1 MSYQTRSVVGK
12 LFGFFVA
19 FMAAGAAVGVSS
31 APALASTLTV
41 AQVANLPKAENAIQ
55 TSNGRN
61 FVSTDGKLFE
71 LRESSNGNWSA
82 SAVPT
87 RYTRSGQSAC
97 YFTGLAEYAATLYAL
112 CADNT
117 LLASAPKHLLALDLN
132 QASPTLQEI
141 AVLHDF
147 GFPNGLAADGAGHL
161 YYANTA
167 LLLPGS
173 VWRITLASRFAVAE
187 EKEFYSFPLCVG
199 NGLKFFRNQLYVGVN
214 PPTFVG
220 LSQLLRYDVNA
231 SGLANKTVIYQ
242 SLGIIDDFEL
252 VQGGVV
258 LAEYLGSRIVH
269 LSESGQVLHTA
280 SFSAPTSVHLISD
293 PVRGQRELLVT
304 EAGAN
309 RASLVQTDWN
319 LAPRQ

>member
-1 MSYQTRSVVGK
+1 MSNQTRYVAGK
-12 LFGFFVA
+12 FFGCLTA
-19 FMAAGAAVGVSS
+19 LMTAGAALALFS
-31 APALASTLTV
+31 APVLAATATV
-41 AQVANLPKAENAIQ
+41 AQVMNLPKAENAIQ
-55 TSNGRN
+55 TSTGRS
-61 FVSTDGKLFE
+61 FISTDGKLFE
-71 LRESSNGNWSA
+71 LSESSNGNWSA

-87 RYTRSGQSAC
+87 RYTRTSQTAC

-117 LLASAPKHLLALDLN
+117 LLAGAPKHLLALDLN
-132 QASPTLQEI
+132 QKGASLQEI
-141 AVLHDF
+141 AALHDF

-167 LLLPGS
+167 LLMPGS

-187 EKEFYSFPLCVG
+187 EKELYTFPLCVG

-220 LSQLLRYDVNA
+220 LSQLLRYDVSA
-231 SGLANKTVIYQ
+231 TGLGNKAVLYQ
-242 SLGIIDDFEL
+242 SLGVVDDFEL

-258 LAEYLGSRIVH
+258 LAEYLGNRIVH
-269 LSESGQVLHTA
+269 LGENGQVLHTA
-280 SFSAPTSVHLISD
+280 PFSAPSSVHLILD
-293 PVRGQRELLVT
+293 PVRGRRELLVT
-304 EAGAN
+304 EAGAS
-309 RASLVQTDWN
+309 RASIVQTDWN